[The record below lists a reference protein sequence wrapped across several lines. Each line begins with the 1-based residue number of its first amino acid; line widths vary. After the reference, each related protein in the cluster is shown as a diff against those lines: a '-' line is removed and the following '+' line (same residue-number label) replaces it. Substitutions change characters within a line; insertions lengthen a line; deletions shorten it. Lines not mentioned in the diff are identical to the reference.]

1 MARNTELWLVDDD
14 AAVLDSLRL
23 LLAGHG
29 WRAQTFASAERMLAA
44 IDAGNRPGCIVS
56 DVRMTGLSGV
66 ELLAELKRRAIAA
79 PVILITGHGQI
90 SMAVGAIK
98 AGAEDFIEKPFED
111 TVLIEAIERA
121 CAKAERE
128 AEANETR
135 ERIRARMAELSGRQ
149 REVLARVVQ
158 GRSSKEI
165 AAELGIS
172 PRTVET
178 YRLWIME
185 KMDARNL
192 ADLVRQVSL
201 VEQG

>member
-44 IDAGNRPGCIVS
+44 VDAGNRPGCIVS